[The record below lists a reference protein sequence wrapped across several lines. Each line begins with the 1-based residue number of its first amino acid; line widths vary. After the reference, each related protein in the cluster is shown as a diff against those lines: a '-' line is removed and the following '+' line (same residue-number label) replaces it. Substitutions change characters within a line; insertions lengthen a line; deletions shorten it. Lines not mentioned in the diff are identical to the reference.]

1 MTFVTVSESPR
12 GLFLNS
18 PKLKRIHYTNMKQR
32 KRHIRTFEKLEI
44 THLWEFIKLLAG
56 LSNVLSFTPPC
67 LFLDG
72 IQYVQYSMSS

>member
-1 MTFVTVSESPR
+1 MTFGTVSESPR

-44 THLWEFIKLLAG
+44 THLWEFIMIYD
-56 LSNVLSFTPPC
+56 SN
-67 LFLDG
+67 
-72 IQYVQYSMSS
+72 Y